1 MKIQEDMAVQYVER
15 GRVLSLL
22 FELMGTA
29 LSAGEHRA
37 VLLR

>member
-22 FELMGTA
+22 F
-29 LSAGEHRA
+29 A
-37 VLLR
+37 VNSNDIVL